1 MAKSNKKPK
10 FDIPQIS
17 TSKTDFSLMDQ
28 KSIQPLEWDLIS
40 NDVIAHITFES
51 GSNDVIKYISGHMT
65 AGFDSSTM
73 KSIVLGDTDPFND
86 EFFIKD
92 YAFPLMYMNDPWV
105 LLVLISKSAGDL
117 NLKLNFDFLGPNAK
131 RQTYPLKISPN
142 ERLDMFIP
150 VDLGL

>member
-1 MAKSNKKPK
+1 MPK
-10 FDIPQIS
+10 YEIAQLSEPN
-17 TSKTDFSLMDQ
+17 TDFSLMDQ
-28 KSIQPLEWDLIS
+28 KSIQPLVWDVSS
-40 NDVIAHITFES
+40 NNVIAHITF
-51 GSNDVIKYISGHMT
+51 GADSNAVIKYISGHMT

-73 KSIVLGDTDPFND
+73 ESIVLGDTDPFND

-92 YAFPLMYMNDPWV
+92 YALPLMSMKDPWI
-105 LLVLISKSAGDL
+105 LLVLISKSTDDL

-131 RQTYPLKISPN
+131 RQAYPIKISPN